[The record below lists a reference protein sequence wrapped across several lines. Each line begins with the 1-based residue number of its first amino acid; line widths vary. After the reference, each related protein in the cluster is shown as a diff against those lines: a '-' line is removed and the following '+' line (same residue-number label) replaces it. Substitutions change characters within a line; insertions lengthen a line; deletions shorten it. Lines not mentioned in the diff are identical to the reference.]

1 MKFHWFHLMAYP
13 YLPDDFKQRYP
24 SVWVT
29 PPAALRGHSYRV
41 RNSGREVTRPSPPV

>member
-29 PPAALRGHSYRV
+29 PPAAVMVHCACYSASWRLDGQS
-41 RNSGREVTRPSPPV
+41 